1 MDGLGDSACP
11 HCLGIGF
18 VSSNADIE
26 DPEFGRLYPCAC
38 RFEDLHRAITDQ
50 KQLFSSLGPLSKKTF
65 DTFLP
70 SGHTTEPRQKDSL
83 QRAFEQAHR
92 FADNPKGWV
101 ILHGGYGCGK
111 THLAAAIA
119 NHCLSQGKDVLFVNT
134 PDLLDHLRSTFAP
147 GSTIDYDDL
156 FEQTRNIF
164 LLILDDLGAE
174 NPTQW
179 AQEKLYQIINHRYNS
194 ALPTV
199 ITCNVNLESI
209 EPRIRSRLVD
219 MDLVRKLIIQAP
231 DFRRADSD
239 QTDLSSLPIHARQ
252 TFETFDFRTGEIPS
266 EHQKRLGIAATAAK
280 SFAEHPDGWL
290 LLIGGHG
297 CGKTHL
303 AAAIANYR
311 VRNGSPAL
319 FITAA
324 DLLDHLRATF
334 SPDSLVRFDKQF
346 SELRNTPLLILD
358 DLSMESATPWARE
371 KLMQLIDHRYV
382 TRLPTVITTSV
393 DKADLG
399 TRLESRL
406 LNPQISTICPITAP
420 MYKGKKGFHKH
431 NNKA

>member
-1 MDGLGDSACP
+1 M
-11 HCLGIGF
+11 
-18 VSSNADIE
+18 
-26 DPEFGRLYPCAC
+26 
-38 RFEDLHRAITDQ
+38 
-50 KQLFSSLGPLSKKTF
+50 
-65 DTFLP
+65 
-70 SGHTTEPRQKDSL
+70 
-83 QRAFEQAHR
+83 QRAFEQARR
-92 FADNPKGWV
+92 FADKPEGW
-101 ILHGGYGCGK
+101 IMLHGGYGCGK

-119 NHCLSQGKDVLFVNT
+119 NHCLSQGQDVLFVNS

-147 GSTIDYDDL
+147 GSTIDYDNL

-179 AQEKLYQIINHRYNS
+179 AQEKLYQIINHRYNA

-219 MDLVRKLIIQAP
+219 IDLVRKLIIQAP

-239 QTDLSSLPIHARQ
+239 QTDLSSLPIHSRQ
-252 TFETFDFRTGEIPS
+252 TFETFKSRAGEIPS
-266 EHQKRLGIAATAAK
+266 EHHKRLDIATTAAK
-280 SFAEHPDGWL
+280 SFAEHPEGWL

-303 AAAIANYR
+303 AAAVANYR

-319 FITAA
+319 FITSA

-346 SELRNTPLLILD
+346 AELRNTPLLILD
-358 DLSMESATPWARE
+358 DLTVESATPWARE

-382 TRLPTVITTSV
+382 TRLPTVITTSA
-393 DKADLG
+393 DKSDLG

-406 LNPQISTICPITAP
+406 LDPAISTICPITAP
-420 MYKGKKGFHKH
+420 MYKGKKRHSRSQ
-431 NNKA
+431 